1 MNTAEAQSEPL
12 VKTSGLA
19 IASLVLGIFG
29 FLTCGVSALV
39 GLILGIAGLVAIK
52 KHSDQLRGQ
61 GLAVAG
67 LVVSAISVALAPFIA
82 FMIALFLPAFSRAK
96 SHAQQ
101 MVTISNAKQIC
112 LAMKIY
118 CDENDG
124 RFPPPDTWPDA
135 LADYIGIGNDKILT
149 SAINP
154 EAGRAFAMNTELA
167 GRKLNEIKQAARVV
181 LIFEAKFGSPPRGG
195 RELLPEQPRGPR
207 GYVIGF
213 VDGHVEAIRP
223 DRLDELIWPDG
234 RDTEL

>member
-1 MNTAEAQSEPL
+1 MNTAESQSESL

-52 KHSDQLRGQ
+52 KHTDQLRGQ

-67 LVVSAISVALAPFIA
+67 IVISAISVALTPFIA
-82 FMIALFLPAFSRAK
+82 FMIALFLPALSRPK
-96 SHAQQ
+96 SQAQQ
-101 MVTISNAKQIC
+101 MVTLSNAKQIC

-124 RFPPPDTWPDA
+124 RFPPPDHWPDA
-135 LADYIGIGNDKILT
+135 LVDYIGIGNDKILT
-149 SAINP
+149 SAFNP
-154 EAGRAFAMNTELA
+154 EAGRAFAMNALLE
-167 GRKLNEIKQAARVV
+167 GHRSRDIKQPDRTV
-181 LIFEAKFGSPPRGG
+181 LIFEAKFGSPPTGG

-223 DRLDELIWPDG
+223 DRLDELIW
-234 RDTEL
+234 DTEL